1 MQKARGP
8 QRARGVFFL
17 RPQKS
22 RDILLSMYRLILVDD
37 EAIIRDGISSCLPWE
52 TNGFILAGMFEH
64 GVQALDYLKNNHVDV
79 VISDI
84 NMPRMDGLELSGHI
98 SRTFPETEV
107 IILTGFDD
115 FEYAQEAVKYHVR
128 DFLLKPITA
137 AELGTALE
145 KVKKE
150 LDEKKAARALQE
162 QMKEKLEQSFP
173 LLRERFLYRLAS
185 GKLETEIIQRRK
197 EYFQWED
204 LGCFYQVLMLEI
216 PVFWSELERI
226 ALSESVRSDIA
237 EYDEVFTDQEE
248 NLVLLLQEK
257 DEEAMTF
264 KTREIAQG
272 AYREVS
278 RLRKDQIAA
287 GCGRIVSSLADLP
300 GAFEG
305 ARNALDYSR
314 VLGLSQIVFIDEVR
328 NRKTISPE
336 GFTLYSGRILDQL
349 KAGCERQ
356 TREAMDELF
365 HYLENHYLTMNEA
378 AYYFIRLHSILLYFL
393 QEMDLSPED
402 QSLLSYQPDC
412 FHSLRDAQ
420 GFFNRMIEEIE
431 RCIRKRRHEM
441 MLSRVEKAKKI
452 IAEEYTDPAF
462 SLSRMCDQL
471 YLSTSQFSVLFK
483 EGTGQTF
490 VEYLTSFRINA
501 AKQLLKTTDLK
512 SYEIAERTGYT
523 DPRYFSLL
531 FKKNTNMTPME
542 YRKSLEQ

>member
-1 MQKARGP
+1 
-8 QRARGVFFL
+8 
-17 RPQKS
+17 
-22 RDILLSMYRLILVDD
+22 MYRLILVDD
-37 EAIIRDGISSCLPWE
+37 EAIIRDGISTCLPWD
-52 TNGFILAGMFEH
+52 TNGFMLAGMFEN
-64 GVQALDYLKNNHVDV
+64 GQQALEYLKNNHVDV

-98 SRTFPETEV
+98 SRSFPETEV

-115 FEYAQEAVKYHVR
+115 FEYAQEAVKYQVR

-137 AELGTALE
+137 AELGTVLE
-145 KVKKE
+145 TVKKE
-150 LDEKKAARALQE
+150 LDEKKEARALQE

-173 LLRERFLYRLAS
+173 LLRERFLYRLAT
-185 GKLETEIIQRRK
+185 GRLEPEIIRRRK
-197 EYFQWED
+197 EYFQWND
-204 LGCFYQVLMLEI
+204 LGCFYQILMLEI
-216 PVFWSELERI
+216 PASWSELERV
-226 ALSESVRSDIA
+226 ALAESVRA
-237 EYDEVFTDQEE
+237 ELQDYDELFTDQEE

-257 DEEAMTF
+257 DEDSMAL
-264 KTREIAQG
+264 KAREIARG

-287 GCGRIVSSLADLP
+287 GCGRIVQTLSDLP
-300 GAFEG
+300 DSFTG
-305 ARNALDYSR
+305 ARNALDYSQ

-336 GFTLYSGRILDQL
+336 GFTLLSGRILDQL
-349 KAGCERQ
+349 KAGGERQ
-356 TREAMDELF
+356 TREAVEELF
-365 HYLENHYLTMNEA
+365 RYMESHYLTMNEA

-393 QEMDLSPED
+393 QEMDLSLDD
-402 QSLLSYQPDC
+402 QSLIAYQPSS

-420 GFFNRMIEEIE
+420 GFFDRMIGEIE
-431 RCIRKRRHEM
+431 GSIRARRHEM
-441 MLSRVEKAKKI
+441 MISRVEKAKKI
-452 IAEEYTDPAF
+452 IAEEYADPTF
-462 SLSRMCDQL
+462 SLTRMCDKL

-490 VEYLTSFRINA
+490 VEYLTSCRINA

-512 SYEIAERTGYT
+512 SYEIAECTGYT

-531 FKKNTNMTPME
+531 FRRHTNMTPME